1 MSTSSEARVELSNP
15 STPCPQTLG
24 PFPDPRIGAR
34 MRQGSLEMLSM
45 ADVFAQYVH
54 PGQPAL
60 TYEAFLAALLWL
72 SDRLRPP
79 TIAFLSESVR

>member
-1 MSTSSEARVELSNP
+1 
-15 STPCPQTLG
+15 
-24 PFPDPRIGAR
+24 